1 MRSNTDNSECFINA
15 YYRDNIVYK
24 ALEKF
29 EDPLTTKVW
38 FHTKEFFAQG
48 DLDGIIDVFKKD
60 RLIQSPIKATRS
72 TQRGEDG
79 DWKYYIRIRDEI
91 ED

>member
-1 MRSNTDNSECFINA
+1 MSADTNNSEHFIDE

-29 EDPLTTKVW
+29 EDPFTTKVW

-60 RLIQSPIKATRS
+60 KAMQSSIKATRS

-79 DWKYYIRIRDEI
+79 DWEYCLYDKG
-91 ED
+91 